1 MAILKQKEFWVGA
14 AITAGSAA
22 LGLKQGSE
30 QMAQAEEQAKQAEEQ
45 QKKASEDMKKQ
56 TDAIKQQTKVYEKMA
71 KQNPIMAQSVA
82 NMQQQQSVAYSDI
95 ENNMKKFRQKD
106 FGNPSIWTWGNIKGA
121 VKGIGKAAW
130 NRKGVL
136 IGAGTTGMGMAG
148 TSYLVN
154 KGIEMDMKKNGIP
167 IPQTPPQPQPAQP
180 QQQQYSNLGGSIM
193 QKEFFEFTKD
203 RLKSEAKSVGSE
215 FKKGIKGNF
224 GPMSLGM
231 NFLFEAPTVSQ
242 YMAERKQLIAQA
254 RASQAGAMKGM
265 SPVARQQVKP
275 VNYPLQPA
283 QNNIA
288 QKQYSFWGSLIKH
301 PVKKLL
307 NTASV
312 IGGGGGT
319 KGIKNLAGEFNRS
332 GNPILQKTGDFLRN
346 HKKTA
351 LVGSIA
357 VGGTVFS
364 TGMNA
369 GENLIKKPLESI
381 DKNAFAYSKSKEQTV
396 EPAQNSSQY

>member
-1 MAILKQKEFWVGA
+1 MAILKQKEFWVG
-14 AITAGSAA
+14 TAVTVGATA

-82 NMQQQQSVAYSDI
+82 NMQQPQSVAYSDI

-106 FGNPSIWTWGNIKGA
+106 FGNPSIWTWENIKGA
-121 VKGIGKAAW
+121 AKGLGKAAW
-130 NRKGVL
+130 NRKGVV
-136 IGAGTTGMGMAG
+136 IGAGTMGMAMAG

-167 IPQTPPQPQPAQP
+167 IPQTPPQP

-203 RLKSEAKSVGSE
+203 RLKSEAKTIGSE

-224 GPMSLGM
+224 GLVGGGL
-231 NFLFEAPTVSQ
+231 NLLFEAPTAIQ

-265 SPVARQQVKP
+265 SPVARQQIKP
-275 VNYPLQPA
+275 VSYPLQSA

-288 QKQYSFWGSLIKH
+288 QKQYSFWGSLVKH

-307 NTASV
+307 NTVSV
-312 IGGGGGT
+312 MSGGGGMHGVR
-319 KGIKNLAGEFNRS
+319 GVVRDFRQS
-332 GNPILQKTGDFLRN
+332 GNPILQNAGEWIKK
-346 HKKTA
+346 HPKTA
-351 LVGSIA
+351 LVGSIGI
-357 VGGTVFS
+357 GGTAFS
-364 TGMNA
+364 AGMSA
-369 GENLIKKPLESI
+369 GESLIKKPLESI
-381 DKNAFAYSKSKEQTV
+381 DKNAYAYSKSKEQPV
-396 EPAQNSSQY
+396 EPIQNSSY